1 MDPSPRAH
9 FNARFDDLFFAH
21 VRSLLHA
28 RVGPVPFRLAETP
41 LFLDEATRTA
51 LVRSAMDLVAQLMEP
66 GTHAMLEGAVPPAYD
81 VPGEP
86 EVPDC
91 VQVDFALADDGQGRI
106 VPRLV
111 ELQAFPS
118 LYAFETVLADV
129 WAEALEDAPGL
140 RRADRDRDWT
150 CFFEGDRATNLERV
164 RRAILGGEEP
174 EHVVLV
180 DFEPEAQKTLPD
192 FVATEALFGVE
203 RCCVT
208 KLIVDGR
215 SVYREKDGRRV
226 PVRRIY
232 NRMVFDE
239 LTSRGVRVPFRW
251 TDALDLTWCSHPNWY
266 WIWSKYALP
275 RLQHPTVPRARF
287 LDTVPADELRGDLSA
302 FVLKPLFSF
311 AGAGVVVDVTPEDVA
326 RIPEADRGGWLLQEK
341 ITYAEAIRAP
351 EGFGVKAEVRVM
363 LIRDP
368 ADGLLHPVLPLVRL
382 SRGKLLGVDQNRDL
396 TWVGASVGMW

>member
-41 LFLDEATRTA
+41 LFLDVATRAA
-51 LVRSAMDLVAQLMEP
+51 LLEGARDIVALLLEP
-66 GTHAMLEGAVPPAYD
+66 GMRAMLEGAVPAEYD

-86 EVPDC
+86 PMPDC
-91 VQVDFALADDGQGRI
+91 VQVDFALADDGAGNV

-129 WAEALEDAPGL
+129 WAEALEDVPGL
-140 RRADRDRDWT
+140 RRADRGRDWT
-150 CFFEGDRATNLERV
+150 CFFEGDRATNLDRV

-180 DFEPEAQKTLPD
+180 DFEPESQKTLPD
-192 FVATEALFGVE
+192 FVATRELFGVE
-203 RCCVT
+203 YCCVT
-208 KLIVDGR
+208 ELIVDGR
-215 SVYREKDGRRV
+215 SLFREREGRRV

-239 LTSRGVRVPFRW
+239 LRSRDVRLPFRW
-251 TDALDLTWCSHPNWY
+251 HDSLDVTWCSHPNWY

-275 RLQHPTVPRARF
+275 HLDHPMVPRARF
-287 LDTVPADELRGDLSA
+287 LDTVPDEELAGDLSR

-311 AGAGVVVDVTPEDVA
+311 AGAGVVVDVTREA
-326 RIPEADRGGWLLQEK
+326 ISRIPRDERGGWLLQEK
-341 ITYAEAIRAP
+341 IAYAEVIRAP

-363 LIRDP
+363 FVRDP
-368 ADGLLHPVLPLVRL
+368 VDDRLYPVLPLVRL
-382 SRGKLLGVDQNRDL
+382 SRGKLLGVDHNRDL